1 MTAGRPILLAA
12 GGTGGHLFPAEALA
26 TELAA
31 RNVPVELV
39 TDERALAYAGHFPA
53 RALHAAPADTLRGSG
68 LAAYARLGLTLS
80 RGVVRSLAIL
90 RKARPAAVVGFG
102 GYPTFPPLV
111 AARLLGVPI
120 VLHEQNAVMGRA
132 NRMLAKLATRIA
144 TGFPSVAGV
153 PGGRETVHVG
163 NPVRPQVIAASA
175 VPYRPPSESQPIR
188 LLAFGGSQGA
198 RVISEVLPTALSLLP
213 AGLRER
219 LAVTQQ
225 ARPEDIE
232 TARAAYSAAGVKA
245 ELSSFFADMPGH
257 MALAQFVIARAGAS
271 TVAELAVIGRPSIL
285 IPLPHALDNDQL
297 ANANALAFAGG
308 AVVWEQARLTPQA
321 LADDL
326 FLRLENIDGLAAAAA
341 AARRVG
347 APDAAQRLAD
357 VVLAAA
363 AGRLDEAP
371 QALPPSN

>member
-1 MTAGRPILLAA
+1 MTDERPILLAA

-26 TELAA
+26 TELSSRGVA
-31 RNVPVELV
+31 VELI
-39 TDERALAYAGHFPA
+39 TDERALAYAAHFPA

-68 LAAYARLGLTLS
+68 PAAYARLSLTLA
-80 RGVVRSLAIL
+80 RGIARCVSIL
-90 RKARPAAVVGFG
+90 REVRPAAVVGFG

-111 AARLLGVPI
+111 AARVIGAPV

-144 TGFPSVAGV
+144 TGFPTVAGV
-153 PGGRETVHVG
+153 PKGRATFHVG
-163 NPVRPQVIAASA
+163 NPVRPQVVAASEVA
-175 VPYRPPSESQPIR
+175 YRPPSADQPIR

-198 RVISEVLPTALSLLP
+198 RFISEVLPAALAMLP
-213 AGLRER
+213 SELRER

-232 TARAAYSAAGVKA
+232 AARWAYASAGVKA
-245 ELSSFFADMPGH
+245 ELSSFFADMPAH

-271 TVAELAVIGRPSIL
+271 TVAELSVIGRPSIL
-285 IPLPHALDNDQL
+285 VPLPHALDNDQL
-297 ANANALAFAGG
+297 ANANALAMAGG
-308 AVVWEQARLTPQA
+308 AVVWEQARITPEA
-321 LADDL
+321 LAEDL
-326 FLRLENIDGLAAAAA
+326 TKRLQDPEGLAAAAE

-347 APDAAQRLAD
+347 APDAAHRLAD

-363 AGRLDEAP
+363 GRLDRG
-371 QALPPSN
+371 S